1 MGDPVTGVVLGG
13 FVDSF
18 IKKHGDVI
26 ISILL
31 KLSKHKDLDSLKRNP
46 DLGHVVLIFDRG
58 YFLLSDVEL
67 ITLCGANTWG
77 TVKRSVLAF
86 TACLICNVYILILF
100 IALLLMH

>member
-26 ISILL
+26 TSILL
-31 KLSKHKDLDSLKRNP
+31 KLSKHKDLEALKRNP

-86 TACLICNVYILILF
+86 TACLICNVYILI
-100 IALLLMH
+100 